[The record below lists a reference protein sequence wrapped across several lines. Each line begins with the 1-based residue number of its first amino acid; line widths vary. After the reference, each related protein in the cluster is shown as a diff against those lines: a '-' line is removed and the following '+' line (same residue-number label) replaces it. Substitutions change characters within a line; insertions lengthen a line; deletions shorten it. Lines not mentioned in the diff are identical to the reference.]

1 MSNDRNITEPNRIEE
16 ESFRIIT
23 EEISA
28 MGRSVPERFAP
39 IIKRVIHTTADFS
52 YLDSLYFS
60 EGILT
65 QAHEVLRAGTDIVT
79 DTNMAKAGIHK
90 SSLEKLGG
98 TIHCFMADADV
109 AARAKELGQTRAAVS
124 MDKSSEFSQDF
135 IYVIGNAPTA
145 LFRLAKLHRQGKIR
159 PAFVIGAPVGFV
171 NVVEAKEELIA
182 SGIPCIVTRGRKGGS
197 NVAAAI
203 MNALLYL
210 TEVENGHSWRRNI

>member
-1 MSNDRNITEPNRIEE
+1 MSNDRKIIEPNQIEA

-23 EEISA
+23 EEIAA
-28 MGRSVPERFAP
+28 MGRSVPECYAP

-52 YLDSLYFS
+52 YLDSVYFS

-65 QAHEVLRAGTDIVT
+65 QACAALRAGTDVVT

-98 TIHCFMADADV
+98 EVRCFMADADV

-124 MDKSSEFSQDF
+124 MDKSSELSQDF

-145 LFRLAKLHRQGKIR
+145 LFRLTALYRQGRIK

-171 NVVEAKEELIA
+171 NVVEAKEELIT

-210 TEVENGHSWRRNI
+210 TAGR

>member
-1 MSNDRNITEPNRIEE
+1 MSNDRKITEPNRIEE

-23 EEISA
+23 EEIAA
-28 MGRSVPERFAP
+28 MGRRVPECYAP
-39 IIKRVIHTTADFS
+39 IIKRVIHTTADFF

-65 QAHEVLRAGTDIVT
+65 QAHEALHAGTDIVT

-98 TIHCFMADADV
+98 TIHCFMADVDV
-109 AARAKELGQTRAAVS
+109 AARAKEFGQTRAAVS
-124 MDKSSEFSQDF
+124 MDKSSELSQDF

-145 LFRLAKLHRQGKIR
+145 LFRLVELYRQGKIR

-203 MNALLYL
+203 MNALLYM
-210 TEVENGHSWRRNI
+210 TAGR

>member
-1 MSNDRNITEPNRIEE
+1 MADDSRKTEPNQIEA

-23 EEISA
+23 EEINA
-28 MGRSVPERFAP
+28 MGRSVPERLAP
-39 IIKRVIHTTADFS
+39 IVKRVIHTTADFS

-60 EGILT
+60 EGILER
-65 QAHEVLRAGTDIVT
+65 AFASLRAGTDIVT
-79 DTNMAKAGIHK
+79 DTNMARAGIHRA
-90 SSLEKLGG
+90 SLEKLGG

-109 AARAKELGQTRAAVS
+109 ASRAKELGQTRAWVS
-124 MDKSSEFSQDF
+124 MDKSAECPHDF
-135 IYVIGNAPTA
+135 IYVVGNAPTA
-145 LFRLAKLHRQGKIR
+145 LFRLVELYRQGKIS

-203 MNALLYL
+203 MNALLYM
-210 TEVENGHSWRRNI
+210 TAGR